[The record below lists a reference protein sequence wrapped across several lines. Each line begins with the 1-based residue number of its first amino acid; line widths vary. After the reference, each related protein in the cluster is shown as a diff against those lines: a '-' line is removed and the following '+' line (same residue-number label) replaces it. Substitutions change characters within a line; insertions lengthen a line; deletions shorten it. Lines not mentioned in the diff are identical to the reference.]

1 MRSRLVGNRPQR
13 AFRERAR
20 TDAVCEALMLAQ
32 PALHV
37 LLMDALAQAGDPVGD
52 RTPLDTA
59 FADAEIYLIA
69 RLRDLINEDEH
80 ARAFVRRWPT
90 LVETTDDY
98 PQRRGARLPSSG
110 DVQVTIGAQRL
121 RAAVT
126 LFDAFVRDDVA
137 KTYRVLGTVVEE
149 SGDADAESSSPRSVE
164 PTP

>member
-1 MRSRLVGNRPQR
+1 
-13 AFRERAR
+13 
-20 TDAVCEALMLAQ
+20 MLTQ

-37 LLMDALAQAGDPVGD
+37 LLMDALARAGDPFGD
-52 RTPLDTA
+52 RTPLATA
-59 FADAEIYLIA
+59 FADAEIDLIA

-80 ARAFVRRWPT
+80 ARAFVRRWRT

-98 PQRRGARLPSSG
+98 PQRRGVRLPSSG

-137 KTYRVLGTVVEE
+137 KTYRVLGTVVE
-149 SGDADAESSSPRSVE
+149 D
-164 PTP
+164 